1 MSTTSYRIGLVALGV
16 LSVGDL
22 AAPLLTD
29 GEAPPMSIALI
40 GSALGL
46 LSLILVFLAWRG
58 RVAAAVGVV
67 VLRVL
72 SALTAVPAFLFDG
85 VPTTAKV
92 LAGIAITVTV
102 IGCVLVLGGLR
113 RPVSAVVA

>member
-1 MSTTSYRIGLVALGV
+1 MINRYRAGLLVLGV
-16 LSVGDL
+16 FSLGDL

-29 GEAPPMSIALI
+29 GETPPLSIALI

-46 LSLILVFLAWRG
+46 LSLILIAVAWRG

-67 VLRVL
+67 VLRLL

-85 VPTTAKV
+85 VPIGAQV
-92 LAGIAITVTV
+92 LAGLAIALAVV
-102 IGCVLVLGGLR
+102 GSALVLAGVR
-113 RPVSAVVA
+113 RPVPAAVR